1 MPKELTYPVIG
12 KLHHS
17 GDRLGMGD
25 TVALTEEQAAPLLKL
40 GVIAKASGTS
50 GDETLQGSSSNEPTK
65 PEGDALT
72 QAIMCVIEELDSVK
86 DFTKGGF
93 PKAASVIGQLGYDV
107 SAAEIAYAWDGYPEG
122 NE

>member
-1 MPKELTYPVIG
+1 
-12 KLHHS
+12 
-17 GDRLGMGD
+17 MGD

-40 GVIAKASGTS
+40 GVIAEASGTS
-50 GDETLQGSSSNEPTK
+50 GDDTLQGGSSNESTK
-65 PEGDALT
+65 PEGDDLT

-93 PKAASVIGQLGYDV
+93 PKAASVIGQLSYDV

-122 NE
+122 DE